1 MLRVGASDAFH
12 AREVHAPVT
21 ASNRGEPLEHI
32 LDKVRKLTL
41 KTLLYERSRDALSR
55 AADALHGS
63 YAASGTIL
71 MR

>member
-1 MLRVGASDAFH
+1 MRCMLSVTDEARRRPVRERFFPWSDRTVGCVFRSN
-12 AREVHAPVT
+12 PV
-21 ASNRGEPLEHI
+21 
-32 LDKVRKLTL
+32 
-41 KTLLYERSRDALSR
+41 YERSRDALSR